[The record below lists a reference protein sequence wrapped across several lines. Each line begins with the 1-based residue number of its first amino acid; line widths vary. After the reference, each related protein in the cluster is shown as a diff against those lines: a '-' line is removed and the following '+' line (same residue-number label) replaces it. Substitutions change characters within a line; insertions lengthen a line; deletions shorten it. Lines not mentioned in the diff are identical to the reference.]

1 MNIQGRGHFMNR
13 HNAIAHVAEDG
24 RCHDLYEHLAG
35 TAKRSGEAAHHFD
48 SAAWAELAG
57 LWHDLGKYSKAFQD
71 MIRSASGID
80 AHIETQPGRVDHS
93 TAGALLAMR
102 EFGKAGFPLAFV
114 IAGHHAGLA
123 DKVDLEARL
132 EAKHDLLGKAL
143 AMDISRELLAVAK
156 LSPPSFLQAGT
167 TSDAEERAR
176 SQEFWVRMLYSALV
190 DADFLD
196 TEAFHDISAGN
207 RHVQNRS
214 MGEPLVQLKDK
225 FDRYMTKKQEE
236 SDDTPI
242 NRIRAEV
249 LKACREKAVMP
260 QGVYS
265 LTAPTGA
272 GKTLAAM
279 GFALNHAIFHG
290 LRRVIVVIP
299 YTSIIEQNAGQY
311 REVFGDANVVEHH
324 ANLDPE
330 KENHRNRLACENW
343 DAPIVVTTSVQ
354 FMESLLAN
362 RSSRCRKL
370 HNIVHSVLIFD
381 EVQTLPIGHLIPIL
395 DLLKELVKNYRVSI
409 VLSTATQPALGQR
422 PSGLAGRFP
431 GFERIE
437 EVVPDPIKTFESLK
451 RVDVAWPYRLDEPI
465 TWGLLAEDIRRNERV
480 LTIVH
485 RREDARTLARLLP
498 EGTFHLSALMCA
510 AHRSQV
516 IGKIR
521 SALRISGP
529 VRVVSTQLVEAGV
542 DLDFPVVYRAF
553 GGLDSIAQAAGRCNR
568 EGRLPGKGLVQIFVA
583 PTNPPQGTPR
593 IAAQV
598 TEGMLAERPNLDPLR
613 PDVFERYFRQL
624 YFIRSRDAQ
633 GIQADRRAFKFKTVA
648 EKFRMIEDDGSE
660 PVLVPFEDASQRL
673 DALRRFGL
681 SRDRLRAIQPFLVTL
696 YPQQIQ
702 ALERAGA
709 LETIGD
715 TVRALLPTHAYL
727 YDATFGLVL
736 EGSLAADPRSLLA

>member
-1 MNIQGRGHFMNR
+1 MNR
-13 HNAIAHVAEDG
+13 HKAIAHVAEDG
-24 RCHDLYEHLAG
+24 RCHDLYDHLAG
-35 TAKRSGEAAHHFD
+35 TGKRAGEAARHFD

-71 MIRSASGID
+71 MIRSASGIE
-80 AHIETQPGRVDHS
+80 AHIEAQPGRVDHS
-93 TAGALLAMR
+93 TAGALLALR
-102 EFGKAGFPLAFV
+102 EFGKSGLPLAFV

-123 DKVDLEARL
+123 DKLDLDARL

-143 AMDISRELLAVAK
+143 ATDVPREILAAAK
-156 LSPPSFLQAGT
+156 LFPPPFLRTST
-167 TSDAEERAR
+167 TVDPEERVR

-196 TEAFHDISAGN
+196 TEAFHASPEGS
-207 RHVQNRS
+207 RHAQSRS
-214 MGEPLVQLKDK
+214 IGEPLPDLKVK
-225 FDRYMTKKQEE
+225 FDRYMVKKQEE
-236 SDDTPI
+236 SNATPV
-242 NRIRAEV
+242 NRIRAQV
-249 LKACREKAVMP
+249 LKACCEKAVMS
-260 QGVYS
+260 QGVFS

-279 GFALNHAIFHG
+279 GFALNHAISHG
-290 LRRVIVVIP
+290 LRRVIIVIP

-311 REVFGDANVVEHH
+311 RAVFGDANVVEHH
-324 ANLDPE
+324 ANLDPD
-330 KENHRNRLACENW
+330 KEDHRNRLACENW

-370 HNIVHSVLIFD
+370 HNIVRSVVIFD
-381 EVQTLPIGHLIPIL
+381 EVQTLPIGNLIPIL
-395 DLLKELVKNYRVSI
+395 DLLRELVKNYRVSI

-422 PSGLAGRFP
+422 SSGLAGRFP

-437 EVVPDPIKTFESLK
+437 EIIPNPIKTFESLK
-451 RVDVAWPYRLDEPI
+451 RADVAWPDRLDEPI
-465 TWGLLAEDIRRNERV
+465 TWGLLAEEIRRHERV

-516 IGKIR
+516 LEQIR
-521 SALRISGP
+521 SALRTSGS
-529 VRVVSTQLVEAGV
+529 VHVVSTQLVEAGV

-568 EGRLPGKGLVQIFVA
+568 EGTLPGNGLVQIFVA
-583 PTNPPQGTPR
+583 PTSPPQGTPR

-598 TEGMLAERPNLDPLR
+598 TQGMLAERPNLDPLR

-633 GIQADRRAFKFKTVA
+633 GIQADRRALKFKTVA

-673 DALRRFGL
+673 DELRRFGL

-702 ALERAGA
+702 VLERAGA

-715 TVRALLPTHAYL
+715 TVRAVLPAHAYL

-736 EGSLAADPRSLLA
+736 EGSLAADPSSLIVS